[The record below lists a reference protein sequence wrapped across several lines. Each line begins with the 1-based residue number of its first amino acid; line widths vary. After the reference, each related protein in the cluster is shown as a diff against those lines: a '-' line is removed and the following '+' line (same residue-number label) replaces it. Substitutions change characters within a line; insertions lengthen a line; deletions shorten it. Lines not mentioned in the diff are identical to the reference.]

1 MADPRPQPSAEPVGD
16 LIERAKTRAMTLR
29 WHEPIPVRVF
39 MRDGC
44 VIWSKVDDNNCNL
57 TVENS
62 EGMLYHAHSLFVPHG
77 AENPLLTARPQ
88 PSAEPMDDLIERL
101 RVNDAEIYLPILGQA
116 ADRIEALEAE
126 NARLREALEQF
137 LSLIEYQYC
146 GSREAMNALQEADNS
161 ARAALEPM
169 SKENAETFARS
180 GNV

>member
-1 MADPRPQPSAEPVGD
+1 MTDDKELVAAMKDQLESWEFEDPRETWWKWQHQYA
-16 LIERAKTRAMTLR
+16 
-29 WHEPIPVRVF
+29 
-39 MRDGC
+39 
-44 VIWSKVDDNNCNL
+44 
-57 TVENS
+57 
-62 EGMLYHAHSLFVPHG
+62 
-77 AENPLLTARPQ
+77 
-88 PSAEPMDDLIERL
+88 
-101 RVNDAEIYLPILGQA
+101 QA
-116 ADRIEALEAE
+116 ADRIAALEAE

>member
-1 MADPRPQPSAEPVGD
+1 
-16 LIERAKTRAMTLR
+16 
-29 WHEPIPVRVF
+29 
-39 MRDGC
+39 
-44 VIWSKVDDNNCNL
+44 
-57 TVENS
+57 
-62 EGMLYHAHSLFVPHG
+62 
-77 AENPLLTARPQ
+77 
-88 PSAEPMDDLIERL
+88 MDDLIERRYL
-101 RVNDAEIYLPILGQA
+101 LMKRDLYYAPDNKGYTGIKDKAGRYLESDASPRNGVTAIHEDEAPDFSPACWDDLKVAHLQ
-116 ADRIEALEAE
+116 DRIAALEAD